1 MSKKYVR
8 PADFILP
15 LNINGLEGRMINIEG
30 DSKAK
35 KNEILII
42 YDLNSNL
49 ERWWGLVVGLR
60 RYGNVTMAD
69 MPGFGGMDSFY
80 TIDSKPTLDNLAD
93 YMASLVKLRY
103 KRKRLNIIAIGF
115 GFAVATRMLHRNPE
129 LKNKVKMIVCVN
141 GYAHKEDMNTHKNKT
156 LLAIGYRLGS
166 TALISRVIKL
176 AFNNKTVLNLRYG
189 ENIKQMIKQKA
200 IDSSFLTKFKVDLAK
215 ETDLRTTYL
224 IKLQMLSLD
233 NCNSRISNKLWHITY
248 GAHKELNSKLIEQ
261 HLKVIFSNYHYQSS
275 KITRK
280 IPFVMNDEKLA
291 IKLLPAKLRRDL
303 KKA

>member
-30 DSKAK
+30 DSKSK
-35 KNEILII
+35 KNEILVI

-60 RYGNVTMAD
+60 RYANVTMAD
-69 MPGFGGMDSFY
+69 LPGFGGMGSFY
-80 TIDSKPTLDNLAD
+80 TIGSKPTLDNLAD

-103 KRKRLNIIAIGF
+103 KRKRLNVIAIGF
-115 GFAVATRMLHRNPE
+115 GFVVATRMLHRNPE
-129 LKNKVKMIVCVN
+129 LKSKVKMIICIN
-141 GYAHKEDMNTHKNKT
+141 GYAHSEDLDHGGNKLIST
-156 LLAIGYRLGS
+156 IGYKLGS
-166 TALISRVIKL
+166 TTLVSWVIKL
-176 AFNNKTVLNLRYG
+176 LANNRLVLNIKYG
-189 ENIKQMIKQKA
+189 ENTKKMTKQKA
-200 IDSSFLTKFKVDLAK
+200 IDSSFLTKFKVDLK
-215 ETDLRTTYL
+215 RETDVRSMNL
-224 IKLQMLSLD
+224 IKLQLLSLD
-233 NCNSRISNKLWHITY
+233 NCNARITNKLWHITY
-248 GAHKELNSKLIEQ
+248 GTNKELDSKLIEQ
-261 HLKVIFSNYHYQSS
+261 HLKVIFTDYNFQAS

-303 KKA
+303 KKT